1 MGKRLMIMWAPDSSR
16 PFTSTAIGLACL
28 INASWVFAD
37 MKSLDDTALANIS
50 GQSGLTMELDLALTA
65 DRLSYYDD
73 DKGIHLEGF
82 RVGSA
87 IDSAGQ
93 AFHLVRIDIEDDA
106 SLNLDYLVEDR
117 RVEFGDIRL
126 AGAPGVSMGGVFFD
140 HTLEG
145 YLNISQGGS
154 VGGAGY
160 TFDSAYTMTGGR
172 LGYRTNGNEVFL
184 DDITMNVEAFAVTLD
199 VVGDTLALDAP
210 RIVGN
215 WEVGAIRYSNNPLN
229 HGVSVDSGSGQLLP
243 SYGSLSGSYD
253 LSSSTGITAGG
264 RSGEG
269 LRIDNETVI
278 HSATFLYMDDGKALA
293 LRDITGSYRIND
305 LRLDVTT
312 DWRNRPALALT
323 LGSLAGQFNIGAIE
337 VGGSGRS
344 IGEVNVSFLLEDQ
357 VFNGRNYSNAVY
369 LQGGGHP
376 DAGPQGLRLATEWS
390 LRLADFSYTE
400 DGNRVIFSGLQSW
413 GQGDVT
419 VNVTRN
425 EMINGTQFFDGL
437 RIGFEDVRAGYRIN
451 GLRVGSEDAP
461 LQGGTELL
469 LALGFY
475 PAYEFELDGHM
486 TLGPGGA
493 SGEGIT
499 INSDV
504 RIHDGKAA
512 IIAVPYDQGNGE
524 VPQKGLWI
532 TELDYDS
539 HVRGMTVDV
548 TQEGLAIVKSEAWS
562 TMDIGNLRIGDKESG
577 RSFGRFVVQK
587 YETGSSMTIVP
598 GGAGDVCAGGVGDS
612 PSSCVSSG
620 GVWEARGEEGLTV
633 RLKQVFAKA
642 AGEDRKNAL
651 TWETNR
657 ETNGVG
663 EAVNGTG
670 TRLVLNDIH
679 TSDGGDFD
687 GDGVEDNSFGLR
699 TDLSVDVYQ
708 TRVVKKT
715 DGPDALGVVGNRGD
729 EKIMDGASA
738 SGYRYVAN
746 PTLQEAENRPLGFA
760 VKARSQFKE
769 LSINN
774 IDLVHPVGGAQ
785 TAVYGVKMQNFDIKA
800 NLTATPIP

>member
-1 MGKRLMIMWAPDSSR
+1 MWAPDSSR

-184 DDITMNVEAFAVTLD
+184 DDITMNVEALGVTLD

-243 SYGSLSGSYD
+243 SFGSLSGSYD

-323 LGSLAGQFNIGAIE
+323 LGSLDGQFNIGAIE

-357 VFNGRNYSNAVY
+357 LFNGRNYSNAVY

-437 RIGFEDVRAGYRIN
+437 RIGFENVRAGYRIN

-486 TLGPGGA
+486 TLGAGGA

-504 RIHDGKAA
+504 RIRDGKAA

-587 YETGSSMTIVP
+587 HETGSSMTIMP

-612 PSSCVSSG
+612 PSSCASSG

-715 DGPDALGVVGNRGD
+715 DGPDALGVVGNRAD

>member
-1 MGKRLMIMWAPDSSR
+1 MWAPDSSR
-16 PFTSTAIGLACL
+16 PFTSMAIGLACL

-93 AFHLVRIDIEDDA
+93 AFHLVRIGIEDDA

-145 YLNISQGGS
+145 YLNIRQGGS

-184 DDITMNVEAFAVTLD
+184 DDITMNVEALAVTLD

-451 GLRVGSEDAP
+451 GLRVGSENAP

-598 GGAGDVCAGGVGDS
+598 GGAGDICAGGVGDS

>member
-1 MGKRLMIMWAPDSSR
+1 MWAPDSSR
-16 PFTSTAIGLACL
+16 PFTLTAIGLACL
-28 INASWVFAD
+28 INASWGFAD

-145 YLNISQGGS
+145 YLNIRQGGS

-184 DDITMNVEAFAVTLD
+184 DDITMNVEALGVTLD

-413 GQGDVT
+413 GQGDVM

-486 TLGPGGA
+486 TLGAGGA

-504 RIHDGKAA
+504 RIRDGKAA

-548 TQEGLAIVKSEAWS
+548 TQEGLAIVKGEAWS

>member
-1 MGKRLMIMWAPDSSR
+1 M
-16 PFTSTAIGLACL
+16 AIGLACL

-93 AFHLVRIDIEDDA
+93 AFHLVRIGIEDDA

-145 YLNISQGGS
+145 YLNISEGGS

-184 DDITMNVEAFAVTLD
+184 DDITMNVKALGVTLD

-243 SYGSLSGSYD
+243 SYGRLSGSYD

-323 LGSLAGQFNIGAIE
+323 LGSLDGQFNIGAIE

-612 PSSCVSSG
+612 PSSCASSG

>member
-1 MGKRLMIMWAPDSSR
+1 MWAPDSSR

-184 DDITMNVEAFAVTLD
+184 DDITMNVEALAVTLD

-323 LGSLAGQFNIGAIE
+323 LGSLDGQFNIGAIE

-504 RIHDGKAA
+504 WIRDGKAA

>member
-1 MGKRLMIMWAPDSSR
+1 MWAPDSSR

-184 DDITMNVEAFAVTLD
+184 DDITMNVEALGVTLD

-243 SYGSLSGSYD
+243 SFGSLSGSYD

-278 HSATFLYMDDGKALA
+278 HLATFLYMDDGKALA

-323 LGSLAGQFNIGAIE
+323 LGSLDGQFNIGAIE

-437 RIGFEDVRAGYRIN
+437 RIGFENVRAGYRIN

-486 TLGPGGA
+486 TLGAGGA

-504 RIHDGKAA
+504 RIRDGKAA

-548 TQEGLAIVKSEAWS
+548 TQEGLAIVKGEAWS

-587 YETGSSMTIVP
+587 HETGSSMTIMP

-612 PSSCVSSG
+612 PSSCASSG

-715 DGPDALGVVGNRGD
+715 DGPDALGVVGNRAD

>member
-1 MGKRLMIMWAPDSSR
+1 MIMWAPDSSR

-65 DRLSYYDD
+65 DGLSYYDD

-184 DDITMNVEAFAVTLD
+184 DDITMNVEALGVTLD

>member
-1 MGKRLMIMWAPDSSR
+1 MWAPDSSR

-28 INASWVFAD
+28 INASWGFAD

-126 AGAPGVSMGGVFFD
+126 AGAPGVSTGGVFFD

-145 YLNISQGGS
+145 YLNIRQGGS

-184 DDITMNVEAFAVTLD
+184 DDITMNVEALGVTLD

-253 LSSSTGITAGG
+253 LSSSTGITGGG

-323 LGSLAGQFNIGAIE
+323 LGSLDGQFNIGAIE
-337 VGGSGRS
+337 VGGSGKS

>member
-1 MGKRLMIMWAPDSSR
+1 MWAPDSSR

-184 DDITMNVEAFAVTLD
+184 DDITMNVEALGVTLD

-243 SYGSLSGSYD
+243 SFGSLSGSYD

-323 LGSLAGQFNIGAIE
+323 LGSLDGQFNIGAIE

-357 VFNGRNYSNAVY
+357 LFNGRNYSNAVY

-437 RIGFEDVRAGYRIN
+437 RIGFENVRAGYRIN

-486 TLGPGGA
+486 TLGAGGA

-504 RIHDGKAA
+504 RIRDGKAA

-548 TQEGLAIVKSEAWS
+548 TQEGLAIVKGEAWS

-587 YETGSSMTIVP
+587 HETGSSMTIMP

-612 PSSCVSSG
+612 PSSCASSG

-715 DGPDALGVVGNRGD
+715 DGPDALGVVGNRAD

>member
-1 MGKRLMIMWAPDSSR
+1 MWAPDSSR

-184 DDITMNVEAFAVTLD
+184 DDITMNVEALGVTLD

>member
-1 MGKRLMIMWAPDSSR
+1 MGAPHSIR
-16 PFTSTAIGLACL
+16 PSASIVSGLVCVILAP
-28 INASWVFAD
+28 SVVAD
-37 MKSLDDTALANIS
+37 MKSLDDSTLANIS
-50 GQSGLTMELDLALTA
+50 GQSGLSMELDLGLTA
-65 DRLSYYDD
+65 DRLSYIDD
-73 DKGIHLEGF
+73 GNGIHLEGF
-82 RVGSA
+82 RIGSA
-87 IDSAGQ
+87 IDPSGQ
-93 AFHLVRIDIEDDA
+93 AFHLIRIDIEEDS

-117 RVEFGDIRL
+117 RIEFGDIRL
-126 AGAPGVSMGGVFFD
+126 AGAPGVSIGGIFLD
-140 HTLEG
+140 HSLEG
-145 YLNISQGGS
+145 YLNISQESS
-154 VGGAGY
+154 VGGSGY

-184 DDITMNVEAFAVTLD
+184 DDITMDVEALGVTLD
-199 VVGDTLALDAP
+199 LVGETLTLNAP
-210 RIVGN
+210 RITGD

-229 HGVSVDSGSGQLLP
+229 HGVSVDSGNGQPLP
-243 SYGSLSGSYD
+243 SYGSLSGSYE
-253 LSSSTGITAGG
+253 LSSSTALTAGG
-264 RSGEG
+264 RTGEG

-278 HSATFLYMDDGKALA
+278 HSASFLYRDDGQTLA
-293 LRDITGSYRIND
+293 LRDITGAYRIND
-305 LRLDVTT
+305 LRLDVAA
-312 DWRNRPALALT
+312 DWQNRPALALS
-323 LGSLAGQFNIGAIE
+323 LGSMEGQFNIGAIE
-337 VGGSGRS
+337 LGGNGKSVGQ
-344 IGEVNVSFLLEDQ
+344 VNVSFLLEDQ

-419 VNVTRN
+419 VNVTRDDV
-425 EMINGTQFFDGL
+425 INGTEFFDGL
-437 RIGFEDVRAGYRIN
+437 RIGFEDISAGYRIN

-486 TLGPGGA
+486 TLGAGGA

-504 RIHDGKAA
+504 RIRDGRAA
-512 IIAVPYDQGNGE
+512 IIAVPYDEGKGE

-532 TELDYDS
+532 TELDYHAHIRD
-539 HVRGMTVDV
+539 MTVDV
-548 TQEGLAIVKSEAWS
+548 TQEGLAIVKGEAWS
-562 TMDIGNLRIGDKESG
+562 TMDIGNLRVGNKESG
-577 RSFGRFVVQK
+577 QSFGRFVVQK
-587 YETGSSMTIVP
+587 YETGSSMTVVP
-598 GGAGDVCAGGVGDS
+598 GGAGNVCAGGMGDS
-612 PSSCVSSG
+612 PSTCAASG

-633 RLKQVFAKA
+633 QLKQVFARA

-651 TWETNR
+651 IWETNR
-657 ETNGVG
+657 QTNGVG
-663 EAVNGTG
+663 EAINGTG
-670 TRLVLNDIH
+670 TRLVLDDIH

-687 GDGVEDNSFGLR
+687 GDGVEDNSFGVR
-699 TDLSVDVYQ
+699 TDLAVDVYQ
-708 TRVVKKT
+708 TRVVKKA
-715 DGPDALGVVGNRGD
+715 DGPDAMGVVGYRGD
-729 EKIMDGASA
+729 EKIMDGSSA
-738 SGYRYVAN
+738 AGYRYVAD
-746 PTLQEAENRPLGFA
+746 PTLQETENRPLGFA
-760 VKARSQFKE
+760 VEARSQFKE

>member
-1 MGKRLMIMWAPDSSR
+1 MWAPDSSR

-184 DDITMNVEAFAVTLD
+184 DDITMNVEALGVTLD

-612 PSSCVSSG
+612 PSSCASSG

>member
-1 MGKRLMIMWAPDSSR
+1 MWAPDSSR

-184 DDITMNVEAFAVTLD
+184 DDITMNVEALGVTLD

-243 SYGSLSGSYD
+243 SFGSLSGSYD

-269 LRIDNETVI
+269 LRINNETVI

-323 LGSLAGQFNIGAIE
+323 LGSLDGQFNIGAIE

-437 RIGFEDVRAGYRIN
+437 RIGFENVRAGYRIN

-486 TLGPGGA
+486 TLGAGGA

-504 RIHDGKAA
+504 RIRDGKAA

-548 TQEGLAIVKSEAWS
+548 TQEGLAIVKGEAWS

-587 YETGSSMTIVP
+587 HETGSSMTIMP

-612 PSSCVSSG
+612 PSSCASSG

>member
-1 MGKRLMIMWAPDSSR
+1 MWAPDSSR
-16 PFTSTAIGLACL
+16 PFTSMAIGLACL

-145 YLNISQGGS
+145 YLNISEGGS

-184 DDITMNVEAFAVTLD
+184 DDITMNVEALGVTLD

-243 SYGSLSGSYD
+243 SFGSLSGSYD

-305 LRLDVTT
+305 LRLDVTA
-312 DWRNRPALALT
+312 DWRNRRALALT
-323 LGSLAGQFNIGAIE
+323 LGSLDGQFNIGAIE

-357 VFNGRNYSNAVY
+357 VLNGRNYSNAVY
-369 LQGGGHP
+369 LQGGGHR

-475 PAYEFELDGHM
+475 PAYEFDLDGHM
-486 TLGPGGA
+486 TLGAGGS

-504 RIHDGKAA
+504 RIRDGKAA

-612 PSSCVSSG
+612 PSSCASSG

-642 AGEDRKNAL
+642 AGEGRKNAL